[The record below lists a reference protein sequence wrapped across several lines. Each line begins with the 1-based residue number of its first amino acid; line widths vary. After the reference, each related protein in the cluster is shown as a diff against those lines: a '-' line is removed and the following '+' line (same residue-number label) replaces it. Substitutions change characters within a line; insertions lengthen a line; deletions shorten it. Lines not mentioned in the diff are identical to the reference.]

1 MKARVLTQAQ
11 ADSLTDVAYNST
23 GSRFWVRTNEDD
35 SLVITEDCVQLCEF
49 EQHRWL
55 KECPLIDFVPK
66 QISLP
71 I

>member
-1 MKARVLTQAQ
+1 MKARVLTQTQ
-11 ADSLTDVAYNST
+11 ADSLNNISYNSI
-23 GSRFWVRTNEDD
+23 GSKFWVRINEDD

-66 QISLP
+66 KIQLP
-71 I
+71 